1 MEIVS
6 LSRRQIVFGCATGL
20 TAGVAYAHFI
30 EPGWLELS
38 TRRVKLR
45 GRSLERP
52 LRVLHLSD
60 LHASESISIPFLR
73 SAFEMAAQVK
83 PDVICL
89 TGDYVTSG
97 ESYDQVGYQA
107 ALRWLSTVAPCFAVL
122 GNHDGVWNP
131 FFKEQAQNG
140 APMASSPPCS
150 FDNCLPCHG
159 ALCAS
164 GQNTKIVSLLE
175 SGGIRLLHNRSEY
188 LRVAGS
194 SVRFVGVG
202 DLWINQV
209 DPITAFSDPRPAAA
223 TILLSHNPY
232 AKELF
237 LNEDWDLMLCGHTHG
252 GQLIIPKYGSPYA
265 PVKDKRY
272 VAGLLPYE
280 KGLIHITR
288 GVGTVHGYRLNCRP
302 EVSLLVVS

>member
-1 MEIVS
+1 MAVVS
-6 LSRRQIVFGCATGL
+6 ISRRQIVLGCATGL
-20 TAGVAYAHFI
+20 TAGVGYAHFI
-30 EPGWLELS
+30 EPGWLELA
-38 TRRVKLR
+38 TTHVKLR
-45 GRSLERP
+45 GRSLASP

-60 LHASESISIPFLR
+60 LHASEFISIAFVR
-73 SAFEMAAQVK
+73 SAFEMAAKAK

-89 TGDYVTSG
+89 TGDYVTFG
-97 ESYDQVGYQA
+97 ESYDQVGYQT
-107 ALRWLSTVAPCFAVL
+107 ALRWLSAVAPCFAVL

-131 FFKEQAQNG
+131 
-140 APMASSPPCS
+140 S
-150 FDNCLPCHG
+150 
-159 ALCAS
+159 S
-164 GQNTKIVSLLE
+164 GQNTNIVSLLE
-175 SGGIRLLHNRSEY
+175 YGGIPLLHNRSDY
-188 LRVAGS
+188 LSVAGS
-194 SVRFVGVG
+194 CVRFVGVG

-209 DPITAFSDPRPAAA
+209 DPIAAFSDPQPAVA
-223 TILLSHNPY
+223 TILLSHNPD

-237 LNEDWDLMLCGHTHG
+237 TGKDWDLMLCGHTHG

-280 KGLIHITR
+280 NGLIHVTR